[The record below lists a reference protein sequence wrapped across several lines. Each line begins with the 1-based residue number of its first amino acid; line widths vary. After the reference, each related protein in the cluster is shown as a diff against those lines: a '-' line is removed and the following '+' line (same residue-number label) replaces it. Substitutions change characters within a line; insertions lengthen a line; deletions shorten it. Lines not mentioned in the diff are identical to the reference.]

1 MNIEL
6 FLTFLLILKVL
17 SDNSDDSSSEV
28 KFSVDVLN
36 EIKEKNPRLLQWG
49 TLSAYVGEINLDDFD
64 IHLNSVMNELTKR
77 RDYFTTTNKIGQVN
91 ENLGADV
98 LQTIIKLYT

>member
-36 EIKEKNPRLLQWG
+36 EIKEKNPRFIAMG
-49 TLSAYVGEINLDDFD
+49 
-64 IHLNSVMNELTKR
+64 NS
-77 RDYFTTTNKIGQVN
+77 
-91 ENLGADV
+91 
-98 LQTIIKLYT
+98 